1 MNGVEGMPRTTL
13 PNRRAHEVF
22 KFHHW
27 GLSYIVGLGRAT
39 EDAPIT
45 EIFLN
50 SGKSGE
56 QAQTLARDSAVLLSL
71 ALQHGTPIATMQK
84 AITRNADGTPSGPIG
99 QLLDIIAQAEGIAG
113 AETGQPRVPDGSGSG
128 GAVAEF
134 AD

>member
-1 MNGVEGMPRTTL
+1 MSRVSL
-13 PNRRAHEVF
+13 PNRRAHEVL
-22 KFHHW
+22 KFQHW
-27 GLSYIVGLGRAT
+27 GLSYIVGLGRAH
-39 EDAPIT
+39 ENAPVT

-99 QLLDIIAQAEGIAG
+99 QLLDIIAQAQGDTG
-113 AETGQPRVPDGSGSG
+113 AEESSPRVPDSPGPTS
-128 GAVAEF
+128 AALEPCN
-134 AD
+134 

>member
-1 MNGVEGMPRTTL
+1 MRTSL
-13 PNRRAHEVF
+13 PNRRPHEVL
-22 KFHHW
+22 KFRFW
-27 GLSYIVGLGRAT
+27 GLSYIVGLGRARN
-39 EDAPIT
+39 DGPIT

-99 QLLDIIAQAEGIAG
+99 QLLDIIAQAQGDSG
-113 AETGQPRVPDGSGSG
+113 AEESEPRVPNNPIPGSPALEPVG
-128 GAVAEF
+128 
-134 AD
+134 

>member
-1 MNGVEGMPRTTL
+1 MSRVSL
-13 PNRRAHEVF
+13 PNRRAHEVL
-22 KFHHW
+22 KFQHW
-27 GLSYIVGLGRAT
+27 GLSYIVGLGRAH
-39 EDAPIT
+39 ENAPVT

-99 QLLDIIAQAEGIAG
+99 QLLDIIAQAQGDTG
-113 AETGQPRVPDGSGSG
+113 AAESAPRVPDSPVPTS
-128 GAVAEF
+128 AALEPCN
-134 AD
+134 